1 MAENDRIPADFHKA
15 MFRIAAIA
23 FVTSATVNVGSSF
36 IGGPHFDFTGIWIV
50 AILSYVGAAIS
61 WFFPWHRLPV
71 ERFLVVIVIP
81 GLVLL
86 GFMLL
91 ATGGIHSHIL
101 PIFIAPAV
109 FMAAAY
115 GFRAGIAIALMT
127 AITAALPLFINGW
140 DDYYA
145 RTLAVLTVATMLSA
159 YIPARVRQAL
169 LDEYENRRRQQE
181 ESYVATIGAL
191 AAALDAKDRYTEEHS
206 RETAELAVNV
216 GKRLGLQ
223 GEQLRLLEYGALLHD
238 IGKIGIPGYILQKPG
253 ALTPEE
259 FAIMREHPVI
269 GERIVASVPF
279 LAPLGPIVRAEH
291 ERWNGTGYPDG
302 LKGEEI
308 PVEARVIHA
317 CDAFHAM
324 ASDRSYRKALPLEE
338 IVAEFRKETGQQ
350 FDPRVVDVMLDLI
363 EHEPPHIAAAA
374 QAVGQPT
381 PDATVSGPRGWAQH
395 MQTVEALGQ
404 QLARATS
411 IEDICNRIGETI
423 TTLLPLDQCRVLLMN
438 EDRTRLD
445 VVYMRGT
452 DRDEYRGVT
461 AANATVDVGEGI
473 AGWVAESR
481 RGAVLGDTEHHP
493 KAAHVKGTTVIDES
507 MLAVPVMFQDEVLA
521 VIVVLKLGL
530 NQYSLDQLRLL
541 TILANQAAVSIA
553 NARLIE
559 RLAAAATVDALTGLM
574 NRGAFEEAVNKQML
588 RPQSWGTLLMIDVED
603 LRETNEAYG
612 HRAGDAVLKR
622 IARAIRASIRGD
634 DLAARWIGDDFTVL
648 APGIDT
654 AQAEVLA
661 GRIETALQSDRIS
674 IQWGTAEYHG
684 DALTAQDLLAAALK
698 SMPGRAGRGAARGD
712 NVATQAS

>member
-1 MAENDRIPADFHKA
+1 MAQNERIPADFHQA

-23 FVTSATVNVGSSF
+23 FLTAATVNIGSSF
-36 IGGPHFDFTGIWIV
+36 IGAPHLDFAGIWIV
-50 AILSYVGAAIS
+50 GILSYVGAVVS

-71 ERFLVVIVIP
+71 ERFLVVIVVP
-81 GLVLL
+81 GLALL
-86 GFMLL
+86 GFMLMY
-91 ATGGIHSHIL
+91 TGGIHSHIL

-115 GFRAGIAIALMT
+115 GFRTGAAIALL
-127 AITAALPLFINGW
+127 TAATATLPLFVNGW
-140 DDYYA
+140 DNYYA
-145 RTLAVLTVATMLSA
+145 RTLVVLAVATMLCA
-159 YIPARVRQAL
+159 YISARVRWSL
-169 LDEYENRRRQQE
+169 LNEYESRRRQQE

-216 GKRLGLQ
+216 GKRLGLPAD
-223 GEQLRLLEYGALLHD
+223 QLRLLEYGALLHD

-253 ALTPEE
+253 PLTPEE

-269 GERIVASVPF
+269 GERILASVPF

-308 PVEARVIHA
+308 PIEARIIHA

-338 IVAEFRKETGQQ
+338 IVAEFRKETSHQ
-350 FDPRVVDVMLDLI
+350 FDPRVVDVMLEVI
-363 EHEPPHIAAAA
+363 EHEPPHITAAAHA
-374 QAVGQPT
+374 SGQPT
-381 PDATVSGPRGWAQH
+381 PEAAVSGPRGWAQH

-438 EDRTRLD
+438 EDHTRLE
-445 VVYMRGT
+445 VVYLRGT
-452 DRDEYRGVT
+452 DREEYREVT
-461 AANATVDVGEGI
+461 ADNAAVEMGEGI

-481 RGAVLGDTEHHP
+481 RGVVLGDTEHHP
-493 KAAHVKGTTVIDES
+493 KAAHVKGTDVIDES
-507 MLAVPVMFQDEVLA
+507 MLAVPVMFEDEILA

-541 TILANQAAVSIA
+541 TILANQAAVSMA
-553 NARLIE
+553 NARLIV
-559 RLAAAATVDALTGLM
+559 RLASAATMDALTGLM
-574 NRGAFEEAVNKQML
+574 NRAAFEDAVNKQML
-588 RPQSWGTLLMIDVED
+588 RPQSWGTLLMLDVEN

-634 DLAARWIGDDFTVL
+634 DLASRWIGDDFTIL
-648 APGIDT
+648 APGIDA
-654 AQAEVLA
+654 AQATVLA

-674 IQWGTAEYHG
+674 IRWGTAEYHG
-684 DALTAQDLLAAALK
+684 DALTAQDLLTAALK
-698 SMPGRAGRGAARGD
+698 SMPGRRDDLAA
-712 NVATQAS
+712 QAS

>member
-1 MAENDRIPADFHKA
+1 MAETERIPVDFHQA

-23 FVTSATVNVGSSF
+23 FVTSATVNVASTF
-36 IGGPHFDFTGIWIV
+36 IGASHVDVVGIGII
-50 AILSYVGAAIS
+50 AILSYVGAAVS

-71 ERFLVVIVIP
+71 ERFLVVIVMP

-86 GFMLL
+86 GFMLM
-91 ATGGIHSHIL
+91 ATGGVHSHIL

-115 GFRAGIAIALMT
+115 GFRAGGAIALL
-127 AITAALPLFINGW
+127 TAATGTLPLFVNGW
-140 DDYYA
+140 DNYYA
-145 RTLAVLTVATMLSA
+145 RTLVVLAVATMLCA

-169 LDEYENRRRQQE
+169 LNEYETRRRQQE

-191 AAALDAKDRYTEEHS
+191 AAALDAKDRYTEAHS

-253 ALTPEE
+253 PLTPEE

-269 GERIVASVPF
+269 GERILASVPF

-308 PVEARVIHA
+308 PIEARIIHA

-324 ASDRSYRKALPLEE
+324 ASDRSYRKALPSTE
-338 IVAEFRKETGQQ
+338 IVAEFGKEKGHQ
-350 FDPRVVDVMLDLI
+350 FDPRVVDVMLKLI
-363 EHEPPHIAAAA
+363 EDEPPHITAAA
-374 QAVGQPT
+374 QATGQPA

-395 MQTVEALGQ
+395 MQSVEALGQ

-411 IEDICNRIGETI
+411 IEDICSRIGETI
-423 TTLLPLDQCRVLLMN
+423 TALLPQDQCRVLVMN
-438 EDRTRLD
+438 DDHTRLD

-452 DRDEYRGVT
+452 NREEYRGVT
-461 AANATVDVGEGI
+461 AENAAVEVGEGI

-481 RGAVLGDTEHHP
+481 RGVVLGDTERHP
-493 KAAHVKGTTVIDES
+493 KAAHVAGTDVIDES
-507 MLAVPVMFQDEVLA
+507 MLAVPVVFEDEILA

-541 TILANQAAVSIA
+541 TILANQAAVSMA
-553 NARLIE
+553 NARLID
-559 RLAAAATVDALTGLM
+559 RLASAATIDALTGLM
-574 NRGAFEEAVNKQML
+574 NRAAFEEAVNKQML
-588 RPQSWGTLLMIDVED
+588 RPQSWGTMLMLDVAK
-603 LRETNEAYG
+603 LREVNDAYG

-622 IARAIRASIRGD
+622 ISRAIRSSIRSD
-634 DLAARWIGDDFTVL
+634 DLASRWIGDDF
-648 APGIDT
+648 AIFSPGLD
-654 AQAEVLA
+654 AGQAEQLA
-661 GRIETALQSDRIS
+661 QRIETALQSDRIS
-674 IQWGTAEYHG
+674 IRWGAAEYHG
-684 DALTAQDLLAAALK
+684 DALTAQDLLAAGLK
-698 SMPGRAGRGAARGD
+698 SMAGHRGD
-712 NVATQAS
+712 LAVA

>member
-1 MAENDRIPADFHKA
+1 MAETERIPIDFHPA

-23 FVTSATVNVGSSF
+23 FVTSATVNVASSL
-36 IGGPHFDFTGIWIV
+36 IGGPHYDFTESGIIG
-50 AILSYVGAAIS
+50 ILSYIGAVVS

-71 ERFLVVIVIP
+71 ERFLVVIVVP

-86 GFMLL
+86 GFMLM
-91 ATGGIHSHIL
+91 ATGGVHSHIL
-101 PIFIAPAV
+101 PIFIAPA
-109 FMAAAY
+109 AS
-115 GFRAGIAIALMT
+115 GSR
-127 AITAALPLFINGW
+127 PLFVDGW
-140 DDYYA
+140 DNYYA
-145 RTLAVLTVATMLSA
+145 RTLLVLSVATMLCA
-159 YIPARVRQAL
+159 YIPARVRRSL
-169 LDEYENRRRQQE
+169 LNEYETRRRQQE

-191 AAALDAKDRYTEEHS
+191 AAAPDATDRYTEEHS
-206 RETAELAVNV
+206 RETAELAVSV

-269 GERIVASVPF
+269 GERILASVPF

-308 PVEARVIHA
+308 PVEARIIHA

-324 ASDRSYRKALPLEE
+324 ASDRSYRKALPLQE

-363 EHEPPHIAAAA
+363 EHDPPHIAAAA

-423 TTLLPLDQCRVLLMN
+423 TTLVPLDQCRVLLMN

-559 RLAAAATVDALTGLM
+559 RLAAAAT
-574 NRGAFEEAVNKQML
+574 E
-588 RPQSWGTLLMIDVED
+588 
-603 LRETNEAYG
+603 
-612 HRAGDAVLKR
+612 
-622 IARAIRASIRGD
+622 
-634 DLAARWIGDDFTVL
+634 IG
-648 APGIDT
+648 
-654 AQAEVLA
+654 
-661 GRIETALQSDRIS
+661 R
-674 IQWGTAEYHG
+674 
-684 DALTAQDLLAAALK
+684 
-698 SMPGRAGRGAARGD
+698 
-712 NVATQAS
+712 